1 MSATGTGGIAGMLG
15 EQGDELEMD
24 LNDDL
29 GGEEDLDLD
38 VDMGGGKGLEEPGL
52 EDDLG
57 EEGLEDEETMVSLEK
72 VREAV
77 RECCPEYEDELMAKL
92 ESPDEDLEGEEDLG
106 DLDELAEPGM
116 GDEDLGGEED
126 LDVDVDVSGLEEG
139 RSGLSSAGASSSD
152 VSTSR
157 ECMESKISKIANLLT
172 EDPDVFAQ

>member
-29 GGEEDLDLD
+29 GGEEDLDVDLD
-38 VDMGGGKGLEEPGL
+38 VDAGEDMGEPGL

-57 EEGLEDEETMVSLEK
+57 DEDLEGEETMCSLEE
-72 VREAV
+72 VRDAV

-92 ESPDEDLEGEEDLG
+92 EGGPEPEDEGLGDLG
-106 DLDELAEPGM
+106 DLAEPEPEM
-116 GDEDLGGEED
+116 GEGEED
-126 LDVDVDVSGLEEG
+126 LDVDVDVGGLEEG
-139 RSGLSSAGASSSD
+139 RSGLSSAGARGTD

-172 EDPDVFAQ
+172 EDPDIFTS